1 MIEIPP
7 GTAVCKA
14 RNGVGPEPSTAQVSQ
29 TIFPIPARVLTS
41 RRRIFFKILLGG
53 FRPLGPPIKTFPS
66 SNFAKCLNSWQQTMM
81 TGVNNDVEM
90 DGGSVKDG
98 DMDARLSANINLA

>member
-1 MIEIPP
+1 
-7 GTAVCKA
+7 
-14 RNGVGPEPSTAQVSQ
+14 
-29 TIFPIPARVLTS
+29 
-41 RRRIFFKILLGG
+41 
-53 FRPLGPPIKTFPS
+53 
-66 SNFAKCLNSWQQTMM
+66 MM